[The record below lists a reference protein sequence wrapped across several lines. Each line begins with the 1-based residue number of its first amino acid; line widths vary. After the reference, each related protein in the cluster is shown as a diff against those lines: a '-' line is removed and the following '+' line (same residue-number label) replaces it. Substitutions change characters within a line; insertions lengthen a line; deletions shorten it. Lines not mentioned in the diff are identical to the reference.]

1 MNSEEVLPLRR
12 FNALIHLEA
21 VIQMKDNQDNKYPVS
36 LFVIGVLMNLTKNF
50 FLFFPSIVLLIVGIW
65 VRWCFFVG
73 IALLLL
79 DVIISLIEQIQIRS
93 ATINSD
99 NPNFKEWQDA
109 ILSSDW
115 KNNVTESSFLKLSN
129 TVCRRAFKVRYVVY
143 VFCGFLLLS
152 GGLGPLIRCFIVTRC
167 PGQVHLLY
175 IVLCF
180 SYYSAEPKGAKEKKN
195 FFNEKCHLWHE

>member
-1 MNSEEVLPLRR
+1 
-12 FNALIHLEA
+12 
-21 VIQMKDNQDNKYPVS
+21 MKDKKYPVS

-50 FLFFPSIVLLIVGIW
+50 FLFFPSIVLLIVGIL

-93 ATINSD
+93 ATINSH

-115 KNNVTESSFLKLSN
+115 KNNVMDLTESRIDDTNDEKSN
-129 TVCRRAFKVRYVVY
+129 
-143 VFCGFLLLS
+143 
-152 GGLGPLIRCFIVTRC
+152 
-167 PGQVHLLY
+167 
-175 IVLCF
+175 
-180 SYYSAEPKGAKEKKN
+180 
-195 FFNEKCHLWHE
+195 

>member
-1 MNSEEVLPLRR
+1 
-12 FNALIHLEA
+12 
-21 VIQMKDNQDNKYPVS
+21 MKDNQDKKYPVS

-65 VRWCFFVG
+65 VKWCLFIG
-73 IALLLL
+73 AALLLL

-115 KNNVTESSFLKLSN
+115 KNNVKDLIESKIDDTNDEESN
-129 TVCRRAFKVRYVVY
+129 EY
-143 VFCGFLLLS
+143 
-152 GGLGPLIRCFIVTRC
+152 
-167 PGQVHLLY
+167 
-175 IVLCF
+175 
-180 SYYSAEPKGAKEKKN
+180 
-195 FFNEKCHLWHE
+195 

>member
-1 MNSEEVLPLRR
+1 
-12 FNALIHLEA
+12 
-21 VIQMKDNQDNKYPVS
+21 MKDNQDKKYPVS

-65 VRWCFFVG
+65 VKWCLFIG
-73 IALLLL
+73 AALLLL

-115 KNNVTESSFLKLSN
+115 KNNVKDLIESKIDDTNDEDSN
-129 TVCRRAFKVRYVVY
+129 EY
-143 VFCGFLLLS
+143 
-152 GGLGPLIRCFIVTRC
+152 
-167 PGQVHLLY
+167 
-175 IVLCF
+175 
-180 SYYSAEPKGAKEKKN
+180 
-195 FFNEKCHLWHE
+195 

>member
-1 MNSEEVLPLRR
+1 
-12 FNALIHLEA
+12 
-21 VIQMKDNQDNKYPVS
+21 MKDKKYPVS

-79 DVIISLIEQIQIRS
+79 DVIISLIEQIRIRS

-115 KNNVTESSFLKLSN
+115 KNNVMDLTESKIDDTNDEKSN
-129 TVCRRAFKVRYVVY
+129 
-143 VFCGFLLLS
+143 
-152 GGLGPLIRCFIVTRC
+152 
-167 PGQVHLLY
+167 
-175 IVLCF
+175 
-180 SYYSAEPKGAKEKKN
+180 
-195 FFNEKCHLWHE
+195 

>member
-1 MNSEEVLPLRR
+1 
-12 FNALIHLEA
+12 
-21 VIQMKDNQDNKYPVS
+21 MKDNQDKKYPVS

-50 FLFFPSIVLLIVGIW
+50 FLFFPSIILLVVGIW
-65 VRWCFFVG
+65 VKWCFFVG

-115 KNNVTESSFLKLSN
+115 KNNVTDLTESKIDDTNDEKSN
-129 TVCRRAFKVRYVVY
+129 
-143 VFCGFLLLS
+143 
-152 GGLGPLIRCFIVTRC
+152 
-167 PGQVHLLY
+167 
-175 IVLCF
+175 
-180 SYYSAEPKGAKEKKN
+180 
-195 FFNEKCHLWHE
+195 